1 MFKKII
7 FILDDEQAII
17 EIETLV
23 DELSMYGIKVHIAGI
38 PIRRNNNKNV
48 SALFVSEIMNGSVSE
63 LINYFTP
70 ELTDCLS
77 PEFKDVNI
85 PTLYITDNPLY
96 HKYLRDN
103 SLPVIVYLHDN
114 NRDKNF
120 SYAEYAIENIDE
132 IEYESLKLAYQ
143 RLTGQPWTILETDR
157 CIIRESTVDD
167 VDRFYEIY
175 ADSSI
180 TQYME
185 NLYSDRDE
193 EIAYIQDYIKNVYA
207 FYGYGMWTILDK
219 ACGKVIGRAGIN
231 WREGFD
237 IPELG
242 FVIAVPF
249 QRQGYAYEICNA
261 IIEYGHKELGFTTFQ
276 VLIMEE
282 NKISKML
289 CEKLGF
295 VYGEKVLLDGIQYDR
310 MLLRKQ

>member
-7 FILDDEQAII
+7 FILDDEQAIMD
-17 EIETLV
+17 IETLV
-23 DELSMYGIKVHIAGI
+23 DELSMYGIEIHIIGL
-38 PIRRNNNKNV
+38 PSRSSNNQNI
-48 SALFVSEIMNGSVSE
+48 SALFASEIMNCPDLEITDCFASE
-63 LINYFTP
+63 LKTEN
-70 ELTDCLS
+70 
-77 PEFKDVNI
+77 V

-96 HKYLRDN
+96 HKWLHDN

-114 NRDKNF
+114 NLDKSF

-157 CIIRESTVDD
+157 CMIRESTVDD

-175 ADSSI
+175 AEPSI

-185 NLYSDRDE
+185 NLYPDRDE
-193 EIAYIQDYIKNVYA
+193 EIAYIKDYIKNVYA
-207 FYGYGMWTILDK
+207 FYGYGMWTVLDK

-249 QRQGYAYEICNA
+249 QRQGYAYEICSA

-295 VYGEKVLLDGIQYDR
+295 AYMEKVLLDGIWYDR
-310 MLLRKQ
+310 MVLDK

>member
-7 FILDDEQAII
+7 FILDDEQAIMD
-17 EIETLV
+17 IETLV
-23 DELSMYGIKVHIAGI
+23 DELSIHGIEVHILGMSN
-38 PIRRNNNKNV
+38 RN
-48 SALFVSEIMNGSVSE
+48 ESVSG
-63 LINYFTP
+63 LMNYST
-70 ELTDCLS
+70 LKLADCFS
-77 PEFKDVNI
+77 PEAKDVYF
-85 PTLYITDNPLY
+85 PTLYITDNPLC

-103 SLPVIVYLHDN
+103 TLPVIVYLHDN

-167 VDRFYEIY
+167 VNSFYEIY
-175 ADSSI
+175 AEPSI

-185 NLYSDRDE
+185 NLYPDRDE
-193 EIAYIQDYIKNVYA
+193 EIAYIKDYIKNVYA
-207 FYGYGMWTILDK
+207 FYGYGMWTVLDK
-219 ACGKVIGRAGIN
+219 AGNKVIGRAGIN

-249 QRQGYAYEICNA
+249 QRQGYAYEICRA

-289 CEKLGF
+289 CEKLKF
-295 VYGEKVLLDGIQYDR
+295 AYVEKVLLDGIQYDR
-310 MLLRKQ
+310 MVLRIQ

>member
-7 FILDDEQAII
+7 FILDDEQAIAG
-17 EIETLV
+17 IETLA
-23 DELSMYGIKVHIAGI
+23 DELSLYGIKVQILGVPFRKPADCF
-38 PIRRNNNKNV
+38 
-48 SALFVSEIMNGSVSE
+48 SSE
-63 LINYFTP
+63 LKA
-70 ELTDCLS
+70 E
-77 PEFKDVNI
+77 NI

-96 HKYLRDN
+96 HKFLCDN

-114 NRDKNF
+114 NRDKIF

-143 RLTGQPWTILETDR
+143 RLTGQPWTILETNR
-157 CIIRESTVDD
+157 CIIRESTLDD
-167 VDRFYEIY
+167 VDSFYEIY
-175 ADSSI
+175 AEPSI

-185 NLYSDRDE
+185 NLYTDKDE

-207 FYGYGMWTILDK
+207 FYGYGMWTVLDK
-219 ACGKVIGRAGIN
+219 AGMEIIGRAGIN

-249 QRQGYAYEICNA
+249 QRQGYAYEICSA
-261 IIEYGHKELGFTTFQ
+261 IIEYGHKELGFTAFQ
-276 VLIMEE
+276 VLIMEG

-295 VYGEKVLLDGIQYDR
+295 TYVEKVFLDDIQYDR
-310 MLLRKQ
+310 MILHR